1 MINFVQKITLM
12 LCAGAFL
19 SIASAQPVKWVDN
32 VSLAV
37 NATRIPISDLNLID
51 VENIPVFVNYSGQV
65 RNLDSQASYELE
77 LGVRNAS
84 QRLLW
89 RTTKAISGSNL
100 INDAQIQFSN
110 EIFNTGKIYPNQV
123 VPFDWNPGEENLP
136 SAFEEEV
143 LNKGAL
149 PSGEYY
155 FYADI
160 RLYGESYSVAKIDA
174 ETSITIEDEPTF
186 LDLIY
191 PGFHYSDEDIPMISQ
206 ENPVFQWRAQQGI
219 AGESPFSG
227 FRVKFYEKLPV
238 HQSLEDVLNSIP
250 VFEKIIQDGTITQ
263 LEYPLLEAEPLQ
275 PGHTYV
281 WLVEGLVSSL
291 TAADQVGLMSDIF
304 AFKLRNP
311 DDNSFSAFGE
321 VEVALREIFGGDVP
335 EEVVEKLRGYTYQSG
350 EIYINDKKVT
360 LAELLDI
367 IRAMR
372 SQNQDGVLY
381 NNFRV
386 VE

>member
-19 SIASAQPVKWVDN
+19 SIASAQPVKWVDD
-32 VSLAV
+32 VSLSVAGV
-37 NATRIPISDLNLID
+37 TQIPISDLNLID
-51 VENIPVFVNYSGQV
+51 VENIPVFANYSGQV
-65 RNLDSQASYELE
+65 RNLDTQASYVLE

-89 RTTKAISGSNL
+89 RTTKPLSGSNL
-100 INDAQIQFSN
+100 NNDEQIQFSN
-110 EIFNTGKIYPNQV
+110 EIFNTGKIYPGQM
-123 VPFDWNPGEENLP
+123 VPFDWNSGEENLP

-149 PSGEYY
+149 PSGTYY

-160 RLYGESYSVAKIDA
+160 RLSNRSYSVAEIDA
-174 ETSITIEDEPTF
+174 ETFITIEDEPTF

-206 ENPVFQWRAQQGI
+206 ENPVFQWRAQQGV
-219 AGESPFSG
+219 AGGSPFSA
-227 FRVKFYEKLPV
+227 FRVKLYEKLPI

-250 VFEKIIQDGTITQ
+250 VFEETVNGDVTQ
-263 LEYPLLEAEPLQ
+263 FDYPLLQAEPLQ